1 MGAPNPAGSNFETR
15 SDSRRT
21 HCLRDERAGRLTI
34 LCYGEALP
42 NRARK
47 LQIVSRRSRH
57 KRPRIRP
64 VTSPLSPNDP
74 PPLRPSYAGK
84 QVIGP
89 FKSFQAV
96 IGPNGAG
103 KSNLFDAISF
113 VLGVK
118 SRHLRSQKL
127 SDLVFRANGSA
138 PARRRASVKLVY
150 RLDDGEVE
158 GMEVRCNM
166 FAV

>member
-1 MGAPNPAGSNFETR
+1 M
-15 SDSRRT
+15 
-21 HCLRDERAGRLTI
+21 
-34 LCYGEALP
+34 
-42 NRARK
+42 
-47 LQIVSRRSRH
+47 
-57 KRPRIRP
+57 
-64 VTSPLSPNDP
+64 
-74 PPLRPSYAGK
+74 
-84 QVIGP
+84 
-89 FKSFQAV
+89 